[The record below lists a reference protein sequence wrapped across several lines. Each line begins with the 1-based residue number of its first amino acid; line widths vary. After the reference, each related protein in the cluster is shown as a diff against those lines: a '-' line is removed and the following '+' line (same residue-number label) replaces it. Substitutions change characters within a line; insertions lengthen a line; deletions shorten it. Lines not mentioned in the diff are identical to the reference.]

1 MYSPVTSAHYPEQ
14 QTGSKNG
21 DAGIPETNI
30 QTVRFYMS
38 QQLGGQQVFILREG
52 TTRTRGK
59 EVQRSNIMAAK
70 AIAGAVRST
79 LGPRGMDKMLV
90 SGSGDIVIT
99 NDGAT
104 ILGEIAVKHPGAKMV
119 IEVARTQ
126 DKEVGDGTT
135 TAVILVGALMEQAE
149 SMLEQGIHPTVIAE
163 GYRTGMEK
171 ALEIANSLSLKVDST
186 DRKLLIKIANTA
198 ITGKSIEQ
206 VKVKLDSIIVDAV
219 MTVAEKEGGKTL
231 VDEDDVMIKKQK
243 GPSMDDAE
251 LIRGVII
258 DKVRIHDGMPKKI
271 IKAKVALIAT
281 PLEIT
286 KTQVKAKIRISTAD
300 QITAFSE
307 QERESLKKIADAIIS
322 SGANVLLCQ
331 KGISDITQFYLAK
344 AGILAIEDVPEKDMK
359 YAGRAL
365 NANIVGKPEAL
376 TAKDLGSAELVEEDT
391 EGKVTRISGCKNPKT
406 TTILLRGTSD
416 YLLDELERAVVDGT
430 RVVMDAMEDGTYVV
444 GGGAVETELLMK
456 IREYAQTV
464 GGRIQM
470 AIEAYAAAYESIP
483 RALAENSGF
492 DPIDKLVELKNVHAM
507 GKKNFGLN
515 VYEGKVV
522 DMLAEGVIEPLR
534 SKRQSIQ
541 SASETAIMLIRIDDM
556 MVSQS
561 KN

>member
-1 MYSPVTSAHYPEQ
+1 MLS
-14 QTGSKNG
+14 
-21 DAGIPETNI
+21 
-30 QTVRFYMS
+30 
-38 QQLGGQQVFILREG
+38 GQPIIILKENVERNY
-52 TTRTRGK
+52 GK
-59 EVQRSNIMAAK
+59 EAQRSNIAAAK

-90 SGSGDIVIT
+90 GSTGDIVIT

-104 ILGEIAVKHPGAKMV
+104 ILGEIAVQHPGAKMV

-126 DKEVGDGTT
+126 DDEVGDGTT

-149 SMLEQGIHPTVIAE
+149 SMLEQGIHPTVIAQ
-163 GYRTGMEK
+163 GYRMGMEK
-171 ALEIANSLSLKVDST
+171 ALEIVTGLSLKLDPS
-186 DRKLLIKIANTA
+186 DRKLLIKIADTA

-206 VKVKLDSIIVDAV
+206 VKGKLDGIIVDAV
-219 MTVAEKEGGKTL
+219 MTVAEKVNGKIL
-231 VDEDDVMIKKQK
+231 VDEEDVMIKKQK
-243 GPSMDDAE
+243 GSSMDDAE
-251 LIRGVII
+251 LIRGVVV
-258 DKVRIHDGMPKKI
+258 DKIRVHEGMPKKI
-271 IKAKVALIAT
+271 TKAKVALVAT

-286 KTQVKAKIRISTAD
+286 KTQVKAKIKISTAE
-300 QITAFSE
+300 QINAFSQ
-307 QERESLKKIADAIIS
+307 QEREALKKLADMIID

-331 KGISDITQFYLAK
+331 KGISDIAQFYLAK

-365 NANIVGKPEAL
+365 HATIVTKPESL
-376 TAKDLGSAELVEEDT
+376 TAKDLGTAELVEEDT
-391 EGKVTRISGCKNPKT
+391 EGNVTRISGCKNPKT

-464 GGRIQM
+464 GGRVQL
-470 AIEAYAAAYESIP
+470 AIEGYAAAYESIP

-492 DPIDKLVELKNVHAM
+492 NPIDKLVELKNVHSK
-507 GKKNFGLN
+507 GKKNAGLN

-541 SASETAIMLIRIDDM
+541 SASETAVMLIRVDDM
-556 MVSQS
+556 MITQQGGRGGAPGM
-561 KN
+561 